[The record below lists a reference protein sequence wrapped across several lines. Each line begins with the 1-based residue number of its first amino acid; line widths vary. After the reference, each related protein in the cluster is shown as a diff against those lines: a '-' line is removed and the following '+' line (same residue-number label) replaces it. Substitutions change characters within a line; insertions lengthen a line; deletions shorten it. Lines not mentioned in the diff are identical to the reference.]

1 MSRDYIFIDD
11 PIVTLKKPRHWW
23 QFRLKKADKRREQ
36 LIIDWYHANNI
47 AAKTVRVYRELLLYG
62 EAQIPVSGISGEPPE

>member
-23 QFRLKKADKRREQ
+23 QFRLKKADKR
-36 LIIDWYHANNI
+36 L
-47 AAKTVRVYRELLLYG
+47 YRELLLYG